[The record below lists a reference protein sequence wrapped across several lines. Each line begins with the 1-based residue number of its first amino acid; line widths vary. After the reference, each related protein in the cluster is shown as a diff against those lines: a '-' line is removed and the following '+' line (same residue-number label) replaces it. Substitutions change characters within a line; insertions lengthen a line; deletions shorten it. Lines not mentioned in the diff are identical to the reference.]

1 MRGGRAVLV
10 VVPAR
15 GGSRGVPLK
24 NLRPVGGLPL
34 VARVGQLV
42 QQLDWVDRGVV
53 STDHPE
59 IAKVAVES
67 GLEAPF
73 IRPAELAGDEVGDV
87 EVLTHALE
95 TMEAIDARS
104 YDVVVMLQPTSP
116 LRRAEHVSATLDK
129 LVAGELDSVWTV
141 TPTDLKYHPLKQVG
155 LENDR
160 LRYCDPEAARIVAR
174 QQLSPVYHRN
184 GAAYALT
191 RACLLEQKALLGA
204 RASCVVI
211 DEPMLSID
219 TLEDFARV
227 EAVLERR
234 RGET

>member
-87 EVLTHALE
+87 EVLTHALQ

-141 TPTDLKYHPLKQVG
+141 TPTDLKYHPLKQLA

-160 LRYCDPEAARIVAR
+160 LRYCDPEGARIVAR

-184 GAAYALT
+184 GVAYALT
-191 RACLLEQKALLGA
+191 RACLLEQNTLLGA

-227 EAVLERR
+227 EAALERR
-234 RGET
+234 GAET

>member
-34 VARVGQLV
+34 VARVGQLLK
-42 QQLDWVDRGVV
+42 QLDWVDRAVV

-73 IRPAELAGDEVGDV
+73 TRPAELAGEEVGDV

-95 TMEAIDARS
+95 KMEALDARS
-104 YDVVVMLQPTSP
+104 YDVVLMLQPTSP

-129 LVAGELDSVWTV
+129 LLAGDLDSVWTV
-141 TPTDLKYHPLKQVG
+141 TPTDLKYHPLKQLA

-160 LRYCDPEAARIVAR
+160 LRYCDPQGRCITAR

-184 GAAYALT
+184 GAAYAVT
-191 RACLLEQKALLGA
+191 RSCLLEQKVLLGE

-219 TLEDFARV
+219 SLEDFARV
-227 EAVLERR
+227 EAVLARR
-234 RGET
+234 AGEA